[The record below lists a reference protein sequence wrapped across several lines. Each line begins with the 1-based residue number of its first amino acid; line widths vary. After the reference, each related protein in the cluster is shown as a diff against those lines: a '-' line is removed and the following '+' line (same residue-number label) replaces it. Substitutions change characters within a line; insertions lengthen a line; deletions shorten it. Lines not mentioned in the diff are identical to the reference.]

1 MELEFL
7 SELYEARMTRNSG
20 DTAKLT
26 YNDCCE
32 RLYLTL
38 LVLELLSKYPKY
50 MPYAKAYAKK
60 TKDVNYKRFQMH
72 GTDLHNFIYF
82 VNGDDEAL
90 AKLKDPDTARMVA
103 RKTTLPA
110 MAINRYLT
118 TLSSGMSSQ
127 TSETFMS
134 IESALRISNAD
145 YKAIRR
151 QLTNYN
157 GLATYDKKKL
167 ATRLVLA
174 VRAKLRSS
182 DIIRFLEEL
191 VAERDLETSSV
202 KDNEP
207 TISVPDLSTSGKELS
222 LYRYL
227 VGAKNLMLTKKFLEL
242 AKDGKPVPAA
252 MIQAYM
258 PAIAM
263 VDNIVKAG
271 PGFVQMLRTLEN
283 RAKKSPNS

>member
-90 AKLKDPDTARMVA
+90 AKLKDPDSARMVA
-103 RKTTLPA
+103 RRTTLPLNN
-110 MAINRYLT
+110 INRYLT
-118 TLSSGMSSQ
+118 TLSQGLVSRPN
-127 TSETFMS
+127 ETFMS
-134 IESALRISNAD
+134 IESALKISNAD
-145 YKAIRR
+145 YKATRR
-151 QLTNYN
+151 YLQNFS
-157 GLATYDKKKL
+157 GLNTFDKKKV
-167 ATRLVLA
+167 ATRLA
-174 VRAKLRSS
+174 S
-182 DIIRFLEEL
+182 F
-191 VAERDLETSSV
+191 
-202 KDNEP
+202 
-207 TISVPDLSTSGKELS
+207 
-222 LYRYL
+222 
-227 VGAKNLMLTKKFLEL
+227 
-242 AKDGKPVPAA
+242 
-252 MIQAYM
+252 
-258 PAIAM
+258 
-263 VDNIVKAG
+263 
-271 PGFVQMLRTLEN
+271 
-283 RAKKSPNS
+283 KSQT

>member
-90 AKLKDPDTARMVA
+90 AKLKDPDSARMVA
-103 RKTTLPA
+103 RRTTLPLNN
-110 MAINRYLT
+110 INRYLT
-118 TLSSGMSSQ
+118 TLSQGLVSRPN
-127 TSETFMS
+127 ETFMS
-134 IESALRISNAD
+134 IESALKISNAD
-145 YKAIRR
+145 YKATRR
-151 QLTNYN
+151 YLQNFS
-157 GLATYDKKKL
+157 GLNTFDKKKV
-167 ATRLVLA
+167 ATRLA
-174 VRAKLRSS
+174 IASRAKLRSS
-182 DIIRFLEEL
+182 DIIIYMEEL
-191 VAERDLETSSV
+191 LAERDLETRSV

-207 TISVPDLSTSGKELS
+207 TISSPDIAVTGPELS
-222 LYRYL
+222 YYRFL
-227 VGAKNLMLTKKFLEL
+227 VGARNLVGTKKFLEL
-242 AKDGKPVPAA
+242 ARSGNSIPSTFVK
-252 MIQAYM
+252 QYL
-258 PAIAM
+258 PAI
-263 VDNIVKAG
+263 VLIDDIVKAG
-271 PGFVQMLRTLEN
+271 PGYVQMLRSLQK
-283 RAKKSPNS
+283 RAKRRR

>member
-90 AKLKDPDTARMVA
+90 AKLKDPDSARMVA
-103 RKTTLPA
+103 RRTTLPLNN
-110 MAINRYLT
+110 INRYLT
-118 TLSSGMSSQ
+118 TLSQGLVSRPN
-127 TSETFMS
+127 ETFMS
-134 IESALRISNAD
+134 IESALKISNAD
-145 YKAIRR
+145 YKATRR
-151 QLTNYN
+151 YLQNFS
-157 GLATYDKKKL
+157 GLNTFDKKKV
-167 ATRLVLA
+167 ATRLA
-174 VRAKLRSS
+174 IASRAKLRSS
-182 DIIRFLEEL
+182 DIIIYMEEL
-191 VAERDLETSSV
+191 LAERDLETRSV

-207 TISVPDLSTSGKELS
+207 TISSPDIAVTGPDLSY
-222 LYRYL
+222 YRFL
-227 VGAKNLMLTKKFLEL
+227 VGARNLVGTKKFLEL
-242 AKDGKPVPAA
+242 ARSGNSIPSTFVK
-252 MIQAYM
+252 QYL
-258 PAIAM
+258 PAI
-263 VDNIVKAG
+263 VLIDDIVKAG
-271 PGFVQMLRTLEN
+271 PGYVQMLRSLQK
-283 RAKKSPNS
+283 RAKRRR